1 MEFKGPPD
9 SPLQL
14 PMEVA
19 MDSDIPMQRDNE
31 GPIDHESEVD
41 GCDVKVIHITADE
54 DLPPSEG
61 GVR

>member
-1 MEFKGPPD
+1 MSPGGECRALKLRWEFKWRLTMKFD
-9 SPLQL
+9 
-14 PMEVA
+14 EV
-19 MDSDIPMQRDNE
+19 DL
-31 GPIDHESEVD
+31 IDHESEVD